1 MKSKSQNRP
10 YCILNAA
17 MSIDGKI
24 STITGDVELS
34 SKEDWIRVHKLRSE
48 MDGIMVG
55 INTIIK
61 DNPKLRIKFFKRKTG
76 KLHRIIVDSQLR
88 IPLNSKVLNFELDNY
103 PTIIITT
110 TNAPENKV
118 NQIKRMNSEINI
130 IKCGSNNK
138 VDLKI
143 MVEKLKSLG
152 INKILLEGGGTLNF
166 SMLKNRLVDE
176 LRIAIAPV
184 IIGGKNAITLVEGYG
199 FEKISN
205 AIKLKLI
212 KKQMFGHNLVLYYH
226 IQN

>member
-1 MKSKSQNRP
+1 
-10 YCILNAA
+10 